1 MKSFQYLTILM
12 AAIVA
17 IEAQMIE
24 TLTKFR
30 TWEWMTLRSGYC
42 ADYPACSSIEPIVR
56 RLFPNQQLNRY
67 GSYGQGYTQGGRS
80 LKYFLKGS

>member
-1 MKSFQYLTILM
+1 M

-42 ADYPACSSIEPIVR
+42 NNNFLSIA
-56 RLFPNQQLNRY
+56 Y
-67 GSYGQGYTQGGRS
+67 GVHKSIAR
-80 LKYFLKGS
+80 KVVYFEGCIEL

>member
-1 MKSFQYLTILM
+1 MKSFQYVTILM

-67 GSYGQGYTQGGRS
+67 GSWGYTQQGR
-80 LKYFLKGS
+80 